1 MASAAEVIGIV
12 AALVAR
18 DARSESQ
25 LERRSM
31 SVTQTQQGPQVQR
44 SQREMSQMPMVSMVS
59 VDVCVDQS
67 VEAEWMSSLQVVTDD
82 LASDDGST
90 DRDERDSKVA
100 QRLGVQSDRV
110 TEDGADKQA
119 AQQTNQ
125 GDRL

>member
-1 MASAAEVIGIV
+1 
-12 AALVAR
+12 
-18 DARSESQ
+18 
-25 LERRSM
+25 
-31 SVTQTQQGPQVQR
+31 
-44 SQREMSQMPMVSMVS
+44 MSQMPMVS

>member
-44 SQREMSQMPMVSMVS
+44 SQREMSQMPMVS